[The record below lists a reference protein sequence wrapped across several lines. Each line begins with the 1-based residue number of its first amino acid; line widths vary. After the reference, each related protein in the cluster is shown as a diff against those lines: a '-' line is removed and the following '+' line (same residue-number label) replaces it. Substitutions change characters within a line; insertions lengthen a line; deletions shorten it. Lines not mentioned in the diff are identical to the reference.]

1 MRTREDNSNFGR
13 GKGRV
18 WARCSEAESGAG
30 GGAQPHFEQ
39 AQRGSALV
47 AVLWLTAALA
57 AITFALAV
65 NVRGEIDRASTAADG
80 LRSYYLATGS
90 ITRAL
95 LWMEWGTRRRPLDDR
110 PLFVMLPR
118 LTFQYPTGIAVVEI
132 IPEASKLNVNDA
144 TPQQLF
150 RLLLVLGAPEP
161 QARLLTD
168 AILDWRKAPEQG
180 GGLFDGV
187 YRASSFLA
195 PHASF
200 QQLEE
205 LLLVRGM
212 TPELFY
218 GYYGPGPDG
227 SRIWHSGLRECVTT
241 LSAQGSGFDVN
252 SVTPAVLA
260 SFGATPASINQ
271 LLLLRSR
278 APIRAVGDVANLFP
292 EEVMSRL
299 TVNGGVAMTLRATA
313 RVRLPNGGYSDLKR
327 TVAAL
332 VRLPSGEKGAPLPD
346 PRHPY
351 TIVRWYDN
359 EVSDMLPPLPPPST
373 QGPGQP

>member
-1 MRTREDNSNFGR
+1 MRTREHKPMSGP
-13 GKGRV
+13 
-18 WARCSEAESGAG
+18 ARRAARRTQS
-30 GGAQPHFEQ
+30 
-39 AQRGSALV
+39 GSALV

-57 AITFALAV
+57 AIAFALAV

-95 LWMEWGTRRRPLDDR
+95 LWMEWGQQYRTPDGRPR
-110 PLFVMLPR
+110 FFESPMPR
-118 LTFQYPTGIAVVEI
+118 LTFQYPAGIAVVEV
-132 IPEASKLNVNDA
+132 IPESSKLNVNSA
-144 TPQQLF
+144 TAQQLF
-150 RLLLVLGAPEP
+150 RLLAVLGAPEP
-161 QARLLTD
+161 QARVLTD
-168 AILDWRKAPEQG
+168 AILDWRKVPDEG

-212 TPELFY
+212 TAELFY

-227 SRIWHSGLRECVTT
+227 SRIWHSGLRDCLTT
-241 LSAQGSGFDVN
+241 LGGQGTAFDVN
-252 SVTPAVLA
+252 TVAPPLLA
-260 SFGATPASINQ
+260 SFGAPPASINQ
-271 LLLLRSR
+271 LLLWRNR
-278 APIRAVGDVANLFP
+278 TPIRVVTDVAGLFP
-292 EEVMSRL
+292 EEVMTHL
-299 TVNGGVAMTLRATA
+299 TVGGGPALTLRATA
-313 RVRLPNGGYSDLKR
+313 RIRVPNGGFSDLKR
-327 TVAAL
+327 TVSAL

-359 EVSDMLPPLPPPST
+359 EISDMLPPFPPPSSAPSPSAPS
-373 QGPGQP
+373 QGTGQP